1 MMTKPKLNG
10 DPTPK
15 AKPQKQKRIKQNV
28 VSKRTLI
35 STFGEHAA
43 IVLRGYVERVWNKDG
58 TIRHFKLIKPLP
70 TQEEFTALRA
80 ERFTHSL
87 SDLLGDAY
95 CIFFDLTEECEESFE
110 NLPPSLQDDGVEA
123 MLQEASGIFG
133 CLHMPDIDA
142 QIGSLKVYYQ
152 CPKDYFLYPVECDG
166 WAIRRDEAV
175 GGLEAIV
182 NVLESAKS
190 DGSRLDNDAV
200 DGLISD
206 LNEAISEAESVDFP
220 DMSQ

>member
-1 MMTKPKLNG
+1 MTKPKANG

-15 AKPQKQKRIKQNV
+15 AKPQKKKRTKPNV

-35 STFGEHAA
+35 STYGEHAA
-43 IVLRGYVERVWNKDG
+43 IVLQGYWERVWNKDG
-58 TIRHFKLIKPLP
+58 TIRHFRLVKPLP
-70 TQEEFTALRA
+70 TQQEFTALRE

-95 CIFFDLTEECEESFE
+95 CIFFDLTEECEEAFE
-110 NLPPSLQDDGVEA
+110 NLPPSLQDDVE
-123 MLQEASGIFG
+123 EASGIFG
-133 CLHMPDIDA
+133 CLHMPNIDA

-152 CPKDYFLYPVECDG
+152 CLKDYFLYPVECDG
-166 WAIRRDEAV
+166 WAIRRDDAV
-175 GGLEAIV
+175 SSLEAIV
-182 NVLESAKS
+182 KVLEAAKS

-206 LNEAISEAESVDFP
+206 LNKAISEAESVDFP
-220 DMSQ
+220 DI